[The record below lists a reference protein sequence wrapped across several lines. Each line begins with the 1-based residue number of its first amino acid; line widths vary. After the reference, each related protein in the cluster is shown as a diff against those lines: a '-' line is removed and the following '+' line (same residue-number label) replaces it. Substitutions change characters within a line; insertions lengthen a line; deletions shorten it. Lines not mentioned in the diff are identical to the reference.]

1 MPNTPTKD
9 YSWLAQHPEIEEKY
23 LGEWIAV
30 RDGKVIAHGAD
41 LQRIIK
47 ETFQLEP
54 PPHLT
59 YVEEEGLA
67 AYALR
72 FFV

>member
-1 MPNTPTKD
+1 MPNTPTND
-9 YSWLAQHPEIEEKY
+9 YSWLTEHPEIEEKY

-30 RDGKVIAHGAD
+30 QGGHVVAHGRD
-41 LQRIIK
+41 LNRILK
-47 ETFQLEP
+47 ETARLDP

-72 FFV
+72 LFL